1 MSSRLVFTEELNTP
15 VLRADQMG
23 SKSFLTCRV
32 PATCLRAVLR
42 AAALRALVLITVVML
57 PADAV
62 SGEDQQSGLS
72 EVPPQLAIP
81 VEDVTGSED
90 SPQPAA
96 VFEAFLSAARIATP
110 ESGAPPVPP
119 VPVAEPSHAE
129 PSHIEPVI
137 SAPAD
142 VGGENYAPQTPGYW
156 IVSSWNSPQE
166 FENDQLRF
174 CPQVQ
179 RVDEC
184 TDGHLSS
191 MEQLTSSL
199 LPGVPICIVVHGSFM
214 DSPSVLPES
223 HNTWNW
229 LKTGASGQPFQM
241 IYFSWPSDRALSPF
255 ASIDVAILGSRAS
268 RNGFYL
274 ASLIQSLP
282 PECPVCLVGHSH
294 GTRVISSGLH
304 LLGGGVVEGHRHFT
318 PGCSG
323 RRIRVVYTAA
333 AIDHDWLNPK
343 ERYGRALCC
352 LECLINLRNARD
364 PALQIYPL
372 RRIGSSRALGASGFT
387 SKDRRELGAYGS
399 RVRDWDVSLIIGHD
413 HSWPNYVA
421 RGSLASSLRNYLF
434 FAN

>member
-1 MSSRLVFTEELNTP
+1 
-15 VLRADQMG
+15 MG
-23 SKSFLTCRV
+23 SQSFLTCRI
-32 PATCLRAVLR
+32 PTTCLRAVLR
-42 AAALRALVLITVVML
+42 SVLLVAVLVRAISALA
-57 PADAV
+57 
-62 SGEDQQSGLS
+62 GEDLQSDLP
-72 EVPPQLAIP
+72 EVPPQLSIP
-81 VEDVTGSED
+81 IEDAADSTASEK
-90 SPQPAA
+90 AA
-96 VFEAFLSAARIATP
+96 LAFDAFLSEEKIATP
-110 ESGAPPVPP
+110 EAEVPPVPP
-119 VPVAEPSHAE
+119 VPSAEPMLAE
-129 PSHIEPVI
+129 PAETLPV
-137 SAPAD
+137 D
-142 VGGENYAPQTPGYW
+142 GGVETYAPQTPGYW

-184 TDGHLSS
+184 TDGCPSS
-191 MEQLTSSL
+191 MEQLTGSL
-199 LPGVPICIVVHGSFM
+199 ILGVPICIVIHGSFM
-214 DSPSVLPES
+214 DSPSVLPDS
-223 HNTWNW
+223 HRTYSW
-229 LKTGASGQPFQM
+229 LKAGACGRPYQM
-241 IYFSWPSDRALSPF
+241 IYFSWPSDRALSPL

-294 GTRVISSGLH
+294 GTRIISSGLH
-304 LLGGGVVEGHRHFT
+304 LLGGGVVEGHRHCT

-323 RRIRVVYTAA
+323 RRIRVVYTAS
-333 AIDHDWLNPK
+333 AIDHDWLNPE

-352 LECLINLRNARD
+352 VECLINLRNAKD

-372 RRIGSSRALGASGFT
+372 RRIGSSRALGLAGFT

-399 RVRDWDVSLIIGHD
+399 RVRDWDVSSLIGHD

-421 RGSLASSLRNYLF
+421 HNSLASSLRNYLF

>member
-1 MSSRLVFTEELNTP
+1 
-15 VLRADQMG
+15 MG
-23 SKSFLTCRV
+23 SQSFLTCRI
-32 PATCLRAVLR
+32 PTTCLRAVLR
-42 AAALRALVLITVVML
+42 SVLLVAVLVRAISALA
-57 PADAV
+57 
-62 SGEDQQSGLS
+62 GEDLQSDLP
-72 EVPPQLAIP
+72 EVPPQLSIP
-81 VEDVTGSED
+81 IEDAADSTASEK
-90 SPQPAA
+90 AA
-96 VFEAFLSAARIATP
+96 LAFDAFLSEEKIATP
-110 ESGAPPVPP
+110 EAEVPPVPP
-119 VPVAEPSHAE
+119 VPSAEPMLAE
-129 PSHIEPVI
+129 PAETLPV
-137 SAPAD
+137 D
-142 VGGENYAPQTPGYW
+142 GGVETYAPQTPGYW

-184 TDGHLSS
+184 TDGCPSS
-191 MEQLTSSL
+191 MEQLTGSL
-199 LPGVPICIVVHGSFM
+199 IPGVPICIVIHGSFM
-214 DSPSVLPES
+214 DSPSVLPDS
-223 HNTWNW
+223 HRTYSW
-229 LKTGASGQPFQM
+229 LKAGACGRPYQM
-241 IYFSWPSDRALSPF
+241 IYFSWPSDRALSPL

-294 GTRVISSGLH
+294 GTRIISSGLH
-304 LLGGGVVEGHRHFT
+304 LLGGGVVEGHRHCT

-323 RRIRVVYTAA
+323 RRIRVVYTAS
-333 AIDHDWLNPK
+333 AIDHDWLNPE

-352 LECLINLRNARD
+352 VECLINLRNAKD

-372 RRIGSSRALGASGFT
+372 RRIGSSRALGLAGFT

-399 RVRDWDVSLIIGHD
+399 RVRDWDVSSLIGHD

-421 RGSLASSLRNYLF
+421 HNSLASSLRNYLF

>member
-1 MSSRLVFTEELNTP
+1 
-15 VLRADQMG
+15 MG
-23 SKSFLTCRV
+23 SQSFVTCRI
-32 PATCLRAVLR
+32 PTTCLRAVLR
-42 AAALRALVLITVVML
+42 AVAFIAIVLITVAML
-57 PADAV
+57 PVSAV
-62 SGEDQQSGLS
+62 SGEDLQSDFP
-72 EVPPQLAIP
+72 EVPPQLSIP
-81 VEDVTGSED
+81 VEHTPDSEGSH
-90 SPQPAA
+90 SAA
-96 VFEAFLSAARIATP
+96 VAFDAFLSEETIETP
-110 ESGAPPVPP
+110 EAEAPPVPP
-119 VPVAEPSHAE
+119 VPAAESMLAEPAE
-129 PSHIEPVI
+129 TQPIE
-137 SAPAD
+137 
-142 VGGENYAPQTPGYW
+142 GGVEPYAPQTPGYW

-166 FENDQLRF
+166 FEDDQLRF

-184 TDGHLSS
+184 TDGYPSS

-199 LPGVPICIVVHGSFM
+199 IPGVPICIVVHGSFM
-214 DSPSVLPES
+214 DSPSVLPDS

-229 LKTGASGQPFQM
+229 LKTGACGRPFQM

-304 LLGGGVVEGHRHFT
+304 LLGGGVVEGHRHCT
-318 PGCSG
+318 PGCAG
-323 RRIRVVYTAA
+323 RRIRVVCTAS
-333 AIDHDWLNPK
+333 AIDHDWLNPE
-343 ERYGRALCC
+343 ERFGRALCC
-352 LECLINLRNARD
+352 VECLINLRNAKD

-372 RRIGSSRALGASGFT
+372 RRIGSSRALGAAGFT

-399 RVRDWDVSLIIGHD
+399 RVRDWDVSSIIGHD

-421 RGSLASSLRNYLF
+421 HNSLASSLRNYLF

>member
-1 MSSRLVFTEELNTP
+1 
-15 VLRADQMG
+15 MG
-23 SKSFLTCRV
+23 SQSFLTCRI
-32 PATCLRAVLR
+32 PTTCLRAVLR
-42 AAALRALVLITVVML
+42 VVAFIAIVLITVAIL
-57 PADAV
+57 PVSAV
-62 SGEDQQSGLS
+62 SGEDLQSDLP
-72 EVPPQLAIP
+72 EVPPQLSIP
-81 VEDVTGSED
+81 VEDVTGSEE
-90 SPQPAA
+90 SLQPAA
-96 VFEAFLSAARIATP
+96 VFDAFLSAASIATA
-110 ESGAPPVPP
+110 ESEAPPVPP
-119 VPVAEPSHAE
+119 VPVAEPSQAE
-129 PSHIEPVI
+129 PVV

-142 VGGENYAPQTPGYW
+142 VGGENYAPQIPGYW

-179 RVDEC
+179 QVDEC
-184 TDGHLSS
+184 TDGHPSS

-199 LPGVPICIVVHGSFM
+199 IPGVPICIVVHGSFM
-214 DSPSVLPES
+214 DSPSVLPDS

-229 LKTGASGQPFQM
+229 LKTGACGRPFQM

-304 LLGGGVVEGHRHFT
+304 LLGGGVVEGHRHCT
-318 PGCSG
+318 PGCAG
-323 RRIRVVYTAA
+323 RRIRVVCTAS
-333 AIDHDWLNPK
+333 AIDHDWLNPE
-343 ERYGRALCC
+343 ERFGRALCC
-352 LECLINLRNARD
+352 VECLINLRNVKD

-372 RRIGSSRALGASGFT
+372 RRIGSSRALGAAGFT
-387 SKDRRELGAYGS
+387 SKDRRELGTYGS
-399 RVRDWDVSLIIGHD
+399 RVRDWDVSSIIGHD

-421 RGSLASSLRNYLF
+421 HGSLASSLRNYLF

>member
-1 MSSRLVFTEELNTP
+1 
-15 VLRADQMG
+15 MG

-72 EVPPQLAIP
+72 EVPPPLAIP
-81 VEDVTGSED
+81 LEDVTGSEE

-110 ESGAPPVPP
+110 ESEAPPVPP

-129 PSHIEPVI
+129 PVI
-137 SAPAD
+137 TAPAD

-229 LKTGASGQPFQM
+229 LKTGASGRPFQM

-318 PGCSG
+318 PGCAG
-323 RRIRVVYTAA
+323 RRIRVVYTAS

-387 SKDRRELGAYGS
+387 SKDRRELGVYGS

-434 FAN
+434 FANQENAGL

>member
-1 MSSRLVFTEELNTP
+1 
-15 VLRADQMG
+15 MG
-23 SKSFLTCRV
+23 SQSFVTCRI
-32 PATCLRAVLR
+32 PTTCLRAVLR
-42 AAALRALVLITVVML
+42 AVAFIAIVLITVAML
-57 PADAV
+57 PVSAV
-62 SGEDQQSGLS
+62 SGEDLQSDFP
-72 EVPPQLAIP
+72 EVPPQLSIP
-81 VEDVTGSED
+81 VEHTPDSEGSH
-90 SPQPAA
+90 SAA
-96 VFEAFLSAARIATP
+96 VAFDAFLSEETIETP
-110 ESGAPPVPP
+110 EAEAPPVPP
-119 VPVAEPSHAE
+119 VPAAESMLAEPAE
-129 PSHIEPVI
+129 TQPIE
-137 SAPAD
+137 
-142 VGGENYAPQTPGYW
+142 GGVEPYAPQTPGYW

-166 FENDQLRF
+166 FEDDQLRF

-184 TDGHLSS
+184 TDGHSSS

-199 LPGVPICIVVHGSFM
+199 IPGVPICIVVHGSFM
-214 DSPSVLPES
+214 DSPSVLPDS

-229 LKTGASGQPFQM
+229 LKTGACGRPFQM

-304 LLGGGVVEGHRHFT
+304 LLGGGVVEGHRHCT
-318 PGCSG
+318 PGCAG
-323 RRIRVVYTAA
+323 RRIRVVCTAS
-333 AIDHDWLNPK
+333 AIDHDWLNPE
-343 ERYGRALCC
+343 ERFGRALCC
-352 LECLINLRNARD
+352 VECLINLRNAKD

-372 RRIGSSRALGASGFT
+372 RRIGSSRALGAAGFT

-399 RVRDWDVSLIIGHD
+399 RVRDWDVSSIIGHD

-421 RGSLASSLRNYLF
+421 HNSLASSLRNYLF

>member
-1 MSSRLVFTEELNTP
+1 
-15 VLRADQMG
+15 MG
-23 SKSFLTCRV
+23 SQSFLTCRI
-32 PATCLRAVLR
+32 PTTCLCAVLR
-42 AAALRALVLITVVML
+42 AVAVIAIVLITVAML
-57 PADAV
+57 PVSAV
-62 SGEDQQSGLS
+62 SGEDLQSDFP
-72 EVPPQLAIP
+72 EVPPQLLIP
-81 VEDVTGSED
+81 VEHTPDSEGSH
-90 SPQPAA
+90 SAA
-96 VFEAFLSAARIATP
+96 VAFDAFLSEETIETP
-110 ESGAPPVPP
+110 EAEAPPVPP
-119 VPVAEPSHAE
+119 VPAAESMLAEPAE
-129 PSHIEPVI
+129 TQPIE
-137 SAPAD
+137 
-142 VGGENYAPQTPGYW
+142 GGVEPYAPQIPGYW

-179 RVDEC
+179 QVDEC
-184 TDGHLSS
+184 TDGHPSS
-191 MEQLTSSL
+191 MGQLTSSL
-199 LPGVPICIVVHGSFM
+199 IPGVPICIVVHGSFM
-214 DSPSVLPES
+214 DSPSVLPDS

-229 LKTGASGQPFQM
+229 LKTGACGRPFQM

-304 LLGGGVVEGHRHFT
+304 LLGGGVVEGHRHCT
-318 PGCSG
+318 PGCAG
-323 RRIRVVYTAA
+323 RRIRVVCTAS
-333 AIDHDWLNPK
+333 AIDHDWLNPE
-343 ERYGRALCC
+343 ERFGRALCC
-352 LECLINLRNARD
+352 VECLINLRNAKD

-372 RRIGSSRALGASGFT
+372 RRIGSSRALGAAGFT

-399 RVRDWDVSLIIGHD
+399 RVRDWDVSSIIGHD

-421 RGSLASSLRNYLF
+421 HNSLASSLRNYLF

>member
-1 MSSRLVFTEELNTP
+1 
-15 VLRADQMG
+15 MG

-421 RGSLASSLRNYLF
+421 RGSLACSLRNYLF

>member
-1 MSSRLVFTEELNTP
+1 
-15 VLRADQMG
+15 
-23 SKSFLTCRV
+23 
-32 PATCLRAVLR
+32 
-42 AAALRALVLITVVML
+42 
-57 PADAV
+57 
-62 SGEDQQSGLS
+62 
-72 EVPPQLAIP
+72 
-81 VEDVTGSED
+81 
-90 SPQPAA
+90 
-96 VFEAFLSAARIATP
+96 
-110 ESGAPPVPP
+110 
-119 VPVAEPSHAE
+119 
-129 PSHIEPVI
+129 
-137 SAPAD
+137 
-142 VGGENYAPQTPGYW
+142 
-156 IVSSWNSPQE
+156 VSSWNSPQE

-184 TDGHLSS
+184 TDGHPSS

-199 LPGVPICIVVHGSFM
+199 IPGVPICIVVHGSFM
-214 DSPSVLPES
+214 DSPSVLPDS

-229 LKTGASGQPFQM
+229 LKTGACGRPFQM

-304 LLGGGVVEGHRHFT
+304 LLGGGVVEGHRHCT
-318 PGCSG
+318 PGCAG
-323 RRIRVVYTAA
+323 RRIRVVCTAS
-333 AIDHDWLNPK
+333 AIDHDWLNPE
-343 ERYGRALCC
+343 ERFGRALCC
-352 LECLINLRNARD
+352 VECLINLRNAKD

-372 RRIGSSRALGASGFT
+372 RRIGSSRALGAAGFT
-387 SKDRRELGAYGS
+387 SKDRRELGSYGS
-399 RVRDWDVSLIIGHD
+399 RVRDWDVSSIIGHD

-421 RGSLASSLRNYLF
+421 HNSLASSLRNYLF